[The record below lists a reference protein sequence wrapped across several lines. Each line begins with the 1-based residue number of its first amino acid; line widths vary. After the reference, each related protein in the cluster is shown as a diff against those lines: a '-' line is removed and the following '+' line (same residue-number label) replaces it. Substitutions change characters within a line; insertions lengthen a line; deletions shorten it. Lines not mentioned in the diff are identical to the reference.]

1 MKKLLNNY
9 RFQYTSI
16 IRCMMISKYDR
27 EFIFSATSSKEIT
40 KNMVKA
46 KPSSNIW
53 SYGINVKTAKD
64 PVGDV
69 VIQFK
74 GKDGGPDDIYIYYD
88 VPVNIYKKFISSP
101 SLGHAFWKFIRNNY
115 KYSKLTGDKRT
126 KLKNG
131 VN

>member
-1 MKKLLNNY
+1 
-9 RFQYTSI
+9 
-16 IRCMMISKYDR
+16 MISKYDR
-27 EFIFSATSSKEIT
+27 DCIFSATSSKEIT

-115 KYSKLTGDKRT
+115 TYAKLTGDKRT